1 MISPDELAGLSLEES
16 IESRIITQ
24 QEDSKEP
31 YKLEQGPFK
40 PERYETLGD
49 SNWSLLVQGVDRVH
63 PEVSMLKDS
72 FNFIPNWRLDDVMIS
87 YATDKGSV
95 GPHIDNY
102 DVFLI
107 QGYGKREWKI
117 SSEKQMEDDFIEDLD
132 IRILKEFNETD
143 SYILEP
149 GDMLYV
155 PPRIPHWGL
164 AVGESMTY
172 SIGFRA
178 PEHWD
183 LLNSFSKYLAEE
195 LDEDLLYEDPD
206 LTVQENPGEI
216 KKEVFSKMKQI
227 MLDYLDD
234 DRKVASWFGRYITEP
249 KVNLNMPPE
258 ETLDSVSEL
267 AEILNSGAVLLG
279 MEGLKISYSETPV
292 ASLFVEGYELPLE
305 AKDLDLAKFISVVKV
320 FAQADLDRFNDD
332 SIDSIILDLYN
343 RGYLYLYSPE

>member
-107 QGYGKREWKI
+107 QVTKREGKFHLRNRWKMI
-117 SSEKQMEDDFIEDLD
+117 S
-132 IRILKEFNETD
+132 
-143 SYILEP
+143 
-149 GDMLYV
+149 
-155 PPRIPHWGL
+155 
-164 AVGESMTY
+164 
-172 SIGFRA
+172 
-178 PEHWD
+178 
-183 LLNSFSKYLAEE
+183 
-195 LDEDLLYEDPD
+195 
-206 LTVQENPGEI
+206 
-216 KKEVFSKMKQI
+216 
-227 MLDYLDD
+227 
-234 DRKVASWFGRYITEP
+234 
-249 KVNLNMPPE
+249 
-258 ETLDSVSEL
+258 
-267 AEILNSGAVLLG
+267 
-279 MEGLKISYSETPV
+279 LKILISEFLKNLMKPT
-292 ASLFVEGYELPLE
+292 AIF
-305 AKDLDLAKFISVVKV
+305 
-320 FAQADLDRFNDD
+320 
-332 SIDSIILDLYN
+332 
-343 RGYLYLYSPE
+343 